1 MPVPQDVLDGLKA
14 LYGERLSTAAALR
27 ERHGQD
33 ESYHAPCPPDVVVFP
48 RSTEEVSATAA
59 LCCRHRVPMV
69 PYGVGTSLEGN
80 IAAVKGGVCL
90 DLGGMNRILELNADD
105 MDVRVEAGVTRMQLA
120 AHVKDTGLFFPVDP
134 GADAT
139 LGGMASTRASGTTTV
154 RYGTMRDNVLGLKL
168 VLPDGRV
175 ITTGTRARKSSAGY
189 DLTRLFVGAE
199 GTLGIITEVQLR
211 LHSVPQAITAAVCPF
226 PTLAAA
232 VATAAQTIQ
241 LGVPVARIEFLDE
254 LEMRAVNAFS
264 QLSYPEQP
272 TLFFEFH
279 GSEQSAAEQA
289 ETVSALAG
297 EHGGGPFEWAAR
309 PEERSRLWKARHD
322 ALYAAMGL
330 RPGSRAMITDV
341 CVPISRLVECVLE
354 TRKDVDAT
362 GVVAPILGHV
372 GDGNFHVL
380 ILVMPGDAA
389 ETAQAA
395 AVNDRLVRRAIAMGG
410 TCTGEH
416 GVGVGKIAYLESEQ
430 GASIEVMRA
439 IKGALDPHGLMNPG
453 KIFR

>member
-1 MPVPQDVLDGLKA
+1 MALPQAALEGLKA
-14 LYGERLSTAAALR
+14 LYGERLSTASALR

-33 ESYHAPCPPDVVVFP
+33 ESYHEPCPPDVVVFP

-59 LCCRHRVPMV
+59 LCSRHRVPMV

-90 DLGGMNRILELNADD
+90 DLGGMNHVLEVNAED
-105 MDVRVEAGVTRMQLA
+105 MDVRVETGVTRMQLA
-120 AHVKDTGLFFPVDP
+120 AHIKDTGLFFPVDP

-139 LGGMASTRASGTTTV
+139 LGGMAATRASGTTTV
-154 RYGTMRDNVLGLKL
+154 RYGTMRDNVLGLKI

-175 ITTGTRARKSSAGY
+175 IATGTRARKSSAGY
-189 DLTRLFVGAE
+189 DLTRLFVGSE

-226 PTLAAA
+226 STLAAA

-264 QLSYPEQP
+264 KLSYPEQP

-289 ETVSALAG
+289 ETVSAIAREHAGGRALAAVEG
-297 EHGGGPFEWAAR
+297 APRCAVRRHGTAAR
-309 PEERSRLWKARHD
+309 LACDDHRRVRAD
-322 ALYAAMGL
+322 FAAGGMRAGDPQGRRCL
-330 RPGSRAMITDV
+330 GRGGADPGPCRRRQFSRAD
-341 CVPISRLVECVLE
+341 P
-354 TRKDVDAT
+354 
-362 GVVAPILGHV
+362 GHA
-372 GDGNFHVL
+372 G
-380 ILVMPGDAA
+380 
-389 ETAQAA
+389 
-395 AVNDRLVRRAIAMGG
+395 
-410 TCTGEH
+410 
-416 GVGVGKIAYLESEQ
+416 
-430 GASIEVMRA
+430 
-439 IKGALDPHGLMNPG
+439 
-453 KIFR
+453 